1 MRNIILIVEQEIVL
15 FAILFNGNDD
25 TVHGYSLIILVLEMV
40 KKS

>member
-25 TVHGYSLIILVLEMV
+25 TWIQSNNFVLEMV
-40 KKS
+40 KQVS

>member
-15 FAILFNGNDD
+15 FAILFNGNDEIWIQSNNFSS
-25 TVHGYSLIILVLEMV
+25 GNG

>member
-25 TVHGYSLIILVLEMV
+25 TWIQSNNFSSGNG
-40 KKS
+40 KKAN